1 MLKLKFQYLWPCD
14 AKNWLT
20 GGDPD
25 ARKDCEGR
33 RRGRQR
39 VRWLDGIIDS
49 MNMSKLWELVMDRE
63 AWHAAVRGVAK
74 SQTDWATELI
84 CEYIFHFCLESYIW
98 GSAVI
103 KGKDTVAKLDSDSCF
118 AVCWTRF
125 MVSYLSPVCVTS
137 LVCKIEIL
145 ISLTSQSCCKIKCDN
160 TCKVLRTMNN
170 VHLNPFVYLWRLI
183 RTWYFL
189 FLPRVFLDPLWWS
202 CFTSTKFEFFLWS
215 APPMS
220 CMFLEYSP
228 HCSSYLDSTCQASY
242 PSLFL
247 LPK

>member
-1 MLKLKFQYLWPCD
+1 MQRTDSQEETLMLGKIVKAGEGDVRGWD
-14 AKNWLT
+14 GWMASLT
-20 GGDPD
+20 RWTWASSGSWWWTGKP
-25 ARKDCEGR
+25 GMLQSV
-33 RRGRQR
+33 GLQR
-39 VRWLDGIIDS
+39 VRQTERLNWYVNIFSIFVLRVIYGVVQWLRERT
-49 MNMSKLWELVMDRE
+49 LWLN
-63 AWHAAVRGVAK
+63 WI
-74 SQTDWATELI
+74 QTPVLLFT
-84 CEYIFHFCLESYIW
+84 S
-98 GSAVI
+98 
-103 KGKDTVAKLDSDSCF
+103 
-118 AVCWTRF
+118 WTRF
-125 MVSYLSPVCVTS
+125 MVSYLSPVFVTS

-189 FLPRVFLDPLWWS
+189 VLPRVFLDPLWWS